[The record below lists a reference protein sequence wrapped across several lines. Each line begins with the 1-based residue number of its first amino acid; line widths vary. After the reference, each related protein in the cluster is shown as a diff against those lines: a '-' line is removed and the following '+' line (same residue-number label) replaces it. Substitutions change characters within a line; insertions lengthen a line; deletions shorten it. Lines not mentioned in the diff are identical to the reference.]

1 MYTKT
6 NEEGIGC
13 ATIGH
18 AHSDHSSQDI
28 KRHEHKKLA
37 RVILPAPFIEGEFTG
52 NPTKNKTELVIDNSL
67 PAGLEIPEEL
77 MQ

>member
-13 ATIGH
+13 ATIGR

-37 RVILPAPFIEGEFTG
+37 RRILPAEFIEGEIPGTLM
-52 NPTKNKTELVIDNSL
+52 KSKIELVIDNSF
-67 PAGLEIPEEL
+67 PTGLETPEEL
-77 MQ
+77 LQ